1 VTETNVFQLSQPGT
15 FVDPL
20 TEVLR
25 NGARALLAQAIE
37 IFDAHATSFVSVT
50 QSFNTTTSMGGS
62 PSTSYCPSPSSSA
75 R

>member
-1 VTETNVFQLSQPGT
+1 MTETNVFQLSQPGT

-37 IFDAHATSFVSVT
+37 AEVAGLIWLNGQISLRD
-50 QSFNTTTSMGGS
+50 
-62 PSTSYCPSPSSSA
+62 